1 MKHLG
6 SRTLETDRL
15 LLRVF
20 GPEDAGPMFRNW
32 AGDPEVTKYL
42 TWPAYT
48 GMEDARKITAL
59 WAEENKDLRK
69 YQWAIVP
76 KELAEP
82 IGSISAKIDD
92 RTDSATIG
100 YCIGRAYW
108 HKGYT
113 SEAVAAVMKFL
124 LEEVGFSRIE
134 ARHDPKNPRSGGVMK
149 KCGLRYEGTRIQADW
164 NNSGICDE
172 ALYGYVKGVTDA
184 APAGTER
191 PNSGISDEMIEYV
204 GILAKL
210 ELDAAEREQAKKDMS
225 EMLDYID
232 RLNELDTDGVE
243 PASHIF
249 PVTNVFREDVVTNGD
264 GSAESL
270 LNAPEKKDGGFKVPK
285 TIG

>member
-1 MKHLG
+1 MNHLG
-6 SRTLETDRL
+6 TKTIETERLTLR
-15 LLRVF
+15 RFAV
-20 GPEDAGPMFRNW
+20 EDAEKMYENW
-32 AGDPEVTKYL
+32 AGDPEVTRFLLWPTHADAGVTRALLETWVAAYEQEDKYEWCISL
-42 TWPAYT
+42 
-48 GMEDARKITAL
+48 
-59 WAEENKDLRK
+59 
-69 YQWAIVP
+69 
-76 KELAEP
+76 KETKEP
-82 IGSISAKIDD
+82 IGSIGAFGRNEKAK
-92 RTDSATIG
+92 SVEIG

-184 APAGTER
+184 APAGTEW

-249 PVTNVFREDVVTNGD
+249 PVTNGD